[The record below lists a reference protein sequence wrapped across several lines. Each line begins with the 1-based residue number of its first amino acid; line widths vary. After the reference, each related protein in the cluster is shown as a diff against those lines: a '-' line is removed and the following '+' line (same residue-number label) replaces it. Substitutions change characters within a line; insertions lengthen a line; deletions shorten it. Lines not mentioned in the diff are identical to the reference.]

1 MSADTK
7 REAVELKRATVPDL
21 PASVRRPAY
30 DPAAVTPGIVHLGL
44 GSFHRAHM
52 ARYTHDLLQ
61 LDPSAGEW
69 GIAGA
74 GLMPGDRRMID
85 SLAPQD
91 GLYTL
96 VERAGGDETVSVIGS
111 IVAVIFA
118 GESSAALLDAI
129 DDPSIRIVSLTVTEN
144 GYCLDPAKKR
154 LNPEHPLIRA
164 DLSEPVRP
172 RSAIGIIVEALR
184 RRREAGC
191 PPFTALTCDNI
202 QANGE

>member
-7 REAVELKRATVPDL
+7 REAVELKRATLPDL

-44 GSFHRAHM
+44 GGFHRAHM

-61 LDPSAGEW
+61 LDPSAREW
-69 GIAGA
+69 GI
-74 GLMPGDRRMID
+74 
-85 SLAPQD
+85 
-91 GLYTL
+91 
-96 VERAGGDETVSVIGS
+96 
-111 IVAVIFA
+111 A

-144 GYCLDPAKKR
+144 GYCLDPATKR

-184 RRREAGC
+184 RRRAAGR

-202 QANGE
+202 QANGEVLREAVLALARLRGD